1 MPRSRSRA
9 PADGAPAALLRRV
22 EALEARQAAALAFLA
37 SPPPAAA
44 AAADAAA
51 EAAACAFD
59 TWADADLFRGRCDL
73 GMESGVADA
82 AACAA
87 KCDAVARCDAFTL
100 AGDTCYLKFCAAS
113 PVAPGATPPRRSPGA
128 TSGARRNATACAR
141 ARGVAPGG
149 LAAGPGADAWRRA
162 HGRDTYETHARRWDH
177 GAAYGPIVT
186 IRGERHSGTN
196 WLRVMVDKNCDVPHH
211 LSERL
216 DSDGAYGWKHDFVP
230 DGFDGRSRDALV
242 VVFRSAATWAPK
254 MKAIAYNQDLD
265 GRAKRLTLAQYVAAA
280 FAERGRTYA
289 GVLAMRDAKYKQYR
303 DVLRRC
309 PNAIGCVE
317 FNRWFGWS

>member
-1 MPRSRSRA
+1 MAPSKRTSSLFLVAPLAIALFHVVVHARAPRRRQRARARRRRPARASQAPAGHLPHLDAGHMPRSRSRA
-9 PADGAPAALLRRV
+9 PANGAPAALLRRV

-37 SPPPAAA
+37 PPPPPLTRRAAR
-44 AAADAAA
+44 A

-87 KCDAVARCDAFTL
+87 R
-100 AGDTCYLKFCAAS
+100 
-113 PVAPGATPPRRSPGA
+113 
-128 TSGARRNATACAR
+128 
-141 ARGVAPGG
+141 
-149 LAAGPGADAWRRA
+149 
-162 HGRDTYETHARRWDH
+162 
-177 GAAYGPIVT
+177 
-186 IRGERHSGTN
+186 
-196 WLRVMVDKNCDVPHH
+196 LRVMVDKNCDVPHH

-242 VVFRSAATWAPK
+242 VVFRSAATTSTA
-254 MKAIAYNQDLD
+254 
-265 GRAKRLTLAQYVAAA
+265 AKRLTLAQYVAAA

-289 GVLAMRDAKYKQYR
+289 GVLAMRDAKYTQYR

>member
-1 MPRSRSRA
+1 
-9 PADGAPAALLRRV
+9 
-22 EALEARQAAALAFLA
+22 
-37 SPPPAAA
+37 
-44 AAADAAA
+44 
-51 EAAACAFD
+51 
-59 TWADADLFRGRCDL
+59 
-73 GMESGVADA
+73 MESGVADA

-87 KCDAVARCDAFTL
+87 R
-100 AGDTCYLKFCAAS
+100 
-113 PVAPGATPPRRSPGA
+113 
-128 TSGARRNATACAR
+128 
-141 ARGVAPGG
+141 
-149 LAAGPGADAWRRA
+149 
-162 HGRDTYETHARRWDH
+162 
-177 GAAYGPIVT
+177 
-186 IRGERHSGTN
+186 
-196 WLRVMVDKNCDVPHH
+196 LRVMVDKNCDVPHH

>member
-1 MPRSRSRA
+1 
-9 PADGAPAALLRRV
+9 
-22 EALEARQAAALAFLA
+22 
-37 SPPPAAA
+37 
-44 AAADAAA
+44 
-51 EAAACAFD
+51 
-59 TWADADLFRGRCDL
+59 
-73 GMESGVADA
+73 
-82 AACAA
+82 
-87 KCDAVARCDAFTL
+87 
-100 AGDTCYLKFCAAS
+100 
-113 PVAPGATPPRRSPGA
+113 
-128 TSGARRNATACAR
+128 
-141 ARGVAPGG
+141 
-149 LAAGPGADAWRRA
+149 
-162 HGRDTYETHARRWDH
+162 
-177 GAAYGPIVT
+177 
-186 IRGERHSGTN
+186 
-196 WLRVMVDKNCDVPHH
+196 MVDKNCDVPHH

-309 PNAIGCVE
+309 PNAIGVRYEDLAASPAFLFAKLATLVACRAGADFRAAAGHAKFGVE
-317 FNRWFGWS
+317 TTRAHADAPFAWTRGEWAAVLARLDRAFEASLGFAYVDGTPGAFAVRPPPPETDWLTWR